1 MQDERQAAEAY
12 AMTAEQISEGSRRRR
27 IESRVV
33 YLVLAAVVAVDQLS
47 KIAVRRWLP
56 IDETQ
61 AFWPGVLQF
70 THIENT
76 GAAGGSFEGWGRL
89 FIPVAIAVV
98 AWVIYAQRRGKLENA
113 WFAAG
118 AGFFAGGAVGN
129 AIDRLLF
136 ARVTDFLEW
145 TGSRGIMNLADL
157 AINVGVLLGI
167 AGMLLASRRARKE
180 TGPVEPKECEAR

>member
-1 MQDERQAAEAY
+1 MRSVKSARD
-12 AMTAEQISEGSRRRR
+12 SCRRGLVY
-27 IESRVV
+27 VV
-33 YLVLAAVVAVDQLS
+33 LLAVIGIDQLS
-47 KIAVRRWLP
+47 KIAVRNALP
-56 IDETQ
+56 VGDSHL
-61 AFWPGVLQF
+61 FWPGVLRF

-76 GAAGGSFEGWGRL
+76 GAAGGSFEGWGRI

-98 AWVIYAQRRGKLENA
+98 IWVVYAQRKGKLSNP
-113 WFAAG
+113 WLAAG

-145 TGSRGIMNLADL
+145 TGGRGIMNLADL

-167 AGMLLASRRARKE
+167 VGMLLDARAAKKN
-180 TGPVEPKECEAR
+180 PEPDIGEPRGC